1 MIRQSK
7 LNYLAKQK
15 QYSKIFDNNTII
27 SKTVLNHFQNNSTN
41 LQFPQLEKYNY
52 TGYTHDSKHLTIRVQ
67 SADYVQK
74 MLQCNFLVLLLLTQS
89 FFSILRYFLLSCQSQ
104 LLKVHRMFLRSVQTN
119 QQWFQPYYLL
129 SIVRM

>member
-104 LLKVHRMFLRSVQTN
+104 LLKVYRMFLRSVQTN